1 MVYWF
6 LKIKFLVPLGISPK
20 INGLVKDWLLSKI
33 QFLVSSDSN
42 SDKWKGPKMFGFGWF
57 RRSSVSLRL
66 VSEYFLFFIYKLLNT
81 DWSVFLSLLLKL
93 QDLQTAG
100 LAGIDYPPIEFTIH
114 PLQLSPP
121 GKPTF
126 GFASFSPHN
135 DPFNRV
141 CLKR

>member
-1 MVYWF
+1 
-6 LKIKFLVPLGISPK
+6 
-20 INGLVKDWLLSKI
+20 
-33 QFLVSSDSN
+33 
-42 SDKWKGPKMFGFGWF
+42 MFGFGWF

-100 LAGIDYPPIEFTIH
+100 LAGIDYPPIEFTIQ
-114 PLQLSPP
+114 PRQLSPP

-126 GFASFSPHN
+126 GFASFSPQN
-135 DPFNRV
+135 DPF
-141 CLKR
+141 